1 MTFFSPLIYCIRII
15 IVVNNTN
22 IINGQKFA
30 LMSWKGELKM
40 ASENK
45 KIKNQ
50 QNPVEKHDMAAW
62 ANTKVRKRISNVNIP
77 DDFQSLYAKEYVDS
91 NQK

>member
-1 MTFFSPLIYCIRII
+1 
-15 IVVNNTN
+15 
-22 IINGQKFA
+22 
-30 LMSWKGELKM
+30 M

-50 QNPVEKHDMAAW
+50 QKPVEKHDMAAW
-62 ANTKVRKRISNVNIP
+62 ANTKVRKRFSNVNIP
-77 DDFQSLYAKEYVDS
+77 DDFQSLNAKEYVDS